1 MCHFLS
7 NIGFF
12 LLGWRF
18 LVDLFFSSSLGATF
32 TDRFLVFLCSRYLL
46 CSVFF
51 FRFLMTGVASFFSVT
66 VEGSS
71 RDAVMLAALAVR
83 CEKRIGACVG
93 GWL

>member
-1 MCHFLS
+1 MCFFFFS
-7 NIGFF
+7 GRNFYGSIFGFF
-12 LLGWRF
+12 MLTVSPLFRF
-18 LVDLFFSSSLGATF
+18 L
-32 TDRFLVFLCSRYLL
+32 
-46 CSVFF
+46 